1 MTQIYIDQNIFYGIA
16 IIAVIMTLST
26 IIMVFMM
33 FTIPEIRTFLTAQI
47 TKRPIVQIHT
57 ALKQTK
63 LYTPKLEG
71 KKKNENRY
79 RMPEHGTK
87 FTPLPEMVEHV
98 GAFRHIN
105 YYSKAPIAL
114 EAKAVAAFRDIENLL
129 KNHGVNP
136 TETILDI
143 LITMTDEEI
152 DDLYEVEAES
162 TENTKI
168 VLESSELK
176 EIRTT
181 LQNSFIKDGQF
192 VWETAKNFVFLMQ
205 TETSRSLDESIAIAR
220 EQAIEDARLGAADK
234 QTTMTVIY
242 IVTLLMAGGIVY
254 KMLTG

>member
-1 MTQIYIDQNIFYGIA
+1 MTQIYIDQNIMYGIIAIA
-16 IIAVIMTLST
+16 IIATLTSIMLG
-26 IIMVFMM
+26 VMM
-33 FTIPEIRTFLTAQI
+33 FTIPEIRVFLTAQI

-57 ALKQTK
+57 ALKQTR

-79 RMPEHGTK
+79 KLPEHGTK

-98 GAFRHIN
+98 GSFRHVN

-114 EAKAVAAFRDIENLL
+114 EAEAIAAFRDIENLL
-129 KNHGVNP
+129 KTRGINP

-143 LITMTDEEI
+143 LITMSDDEI
-152 DDLYEVEAES
+152 DNLYDIEAES
-162 TENTKI
+162 IDNTKI
-168 VLESSELK
+168 LLEPNQLK
-176 EIRTT
+176 EIRTI

-220 EQAIEDARLGAADK
+220 EQAIEDARLGTVDK
-234 QTTMTVIY
+234 QSMMTIIY
-242 IVTLLMAGGIVY
+242 IITLLMGGVLAY
-254 KMLTG
+254 KMLVG

>member
-1 MTQIYIDQNIFYGIA
+1 MTQIYIAQNIFYGVAAIA
-16 IIAVIMTLST
+16 TVSSLLLVAT
-26 IIMVFMM
+26 IFMM
-33 FTIPEIRTFLTAQI
+33 FTIPEIRVFLTAQI
-47 TKRPIVQIHT
+47 TKRPILQIHT

-63 LYTPKLEG
+63 LYSPKLEG

-98 GAFRHIN
+98 GAFRHVN

-114 EAKAVAAFRDIENLL
+114 EAKAIAAFRDIENLL
-129 KNHGVNP
+129 KHHGINP

-162 TENTKI
+162 LENTKI
-168 VLESSELK
+168 LLNPTELK
-176 EIRTT
+176 KIRTT

-220 EQAIEDARLGAADK
+220 EQAIEDARLGTVDK
-234 QTTMTVIY
+234 QSMMTIIY
-242 IVTLLMAGGIVY
+242 IVTLLMGGAIAY
-254 KMLTG
+254 KMLVG